1 MTTAKYPLE
10 LVSNSWLPCGYFQA
24 FCFIL
29 ELGEKV
35 WLWHFLLSGREFSP
49 CSPLPQGRAN
59 CTFRVPSSVL
69 LLTSA
74 PLPSHRDVPGRVE
87 DTEQQGTS
95 LEIPVGGDCD
105 GTSALLVSI
114 WPSLRTFWGDLWNK
128 WDSVGC
134 RVFGSV
140 AVALPPFPTLPD
152 SILSLQLHQCFQ
164 TRN

>member
-1 MTTAKYPLE
+1 MKPFYWTPILPPQFSVQPGSHLSCSSTGMGIIMTTAKYPLE
-10 LVSNSWLPCGYFQA
+10 LMSNSWLPCGYFQA

-69 LLTSA
+69 LLTLA
-74 PLPSHRDVPGRVE
+74 PLPSHMDVPRRVE

-114 WPSLRTFWGDLWNK
+114 WP
-128 WDSVGC
+128 
-134 RVFGSV
+134 
-140 AVALPPFPTLPD
+140 
-152 SILSLQLHQCFQ
+152 
-164 TRN
+164 